1 MNNWSKLIG
10 GALLLTLLT
19 ACNLSGPRE
28 AELAVIPL
36 PADVTVEQGGFDL
49 PKVWSVSLPVGEEAE
64 RVFRYLNQRLPQGM
78 LTLAGEVTAT
88 LTLLPCDSLPDEAY
102 RLEVSKQG
110 IRITSNP
117 SGAGW
122 FYGVQ
127 TLLQLLPA
135 GTTSGTL
142 PLVQISDAPRFPYRG
157 AMMDVARNFLPKE
170 EVLKFIDAMATYKL
184 NKFHF
189 HLTDDQGW
197 RIEIKRYPRLIEVG
211 SNRLR
216 TQLGHSDY
224 YYPRRYDDKAQSGY
238 YTQEEL
244 REMVAYAA
252 DRFITV
258 IPEVEMPGHA
268 SAALAAYPQLS
279 CGLGK
284 EYVVRDYFDV
294 FDEVYCP
301 KEETFHFLEGVLDE
315 VMDIFPSHYIHIGGD
330 ECPKKA
336 WKKCAHCQALM
347 QREGLADEEA
357 LQSWFVH
364 RMERYVVSHGRDII
378 GWDEILEGGLAP
390 HATVMS
396 WRGEAGGIEAARQHH
411 NVIMTPGHSCYFDFY
426 QQEPCDAPMAIKGY
440 LPIDSVYAY
449 DPLPAQLTPEEQR
462 YIIGV
467 QANIWGEYIQTPQ
480 YFEYMAF
487 PRLLAMSEVQWT
499 APERKD
505 FTDFARRLDA
515 HFPRLEAH
523 GIAACRDFYQPR
535 MEGRWNEAKQQFEV
549 LLSSLCPD
557 VEIRYALGDSL
568 LTASTSMHY
577 REPFALTEEVP
588 VYAALFRK
596 GKQLGDVRCRRFALN
611 KATGRPYHC
620 TPEAGWEHLH
630 PGKGLTD
637 GWRATPRDM
646 RHWVSF
652 YRDTVQID
660 IDLQQPQQVSR
671 IKLATLWRPWN
682 TIWPARQVSVALSTA
697 EAGSNE
703 PAGGNESANFTEVA
717 ILQPQYDFT
726 LTEGTRFPITISFPP
741 QQARFVRLT
750 LLGGGNVPQGWFDE
764 GKLPE
769 LAIDEIELF

>member
-1 MNNWSKLIG
+1 MKNWSKLLG
-10 GALLLTLLT
+10 GALLFT
-19 ACNLSGPRE
+19 ACNLSEPCKE
-28 AELAVIPL
+28 ELAVIPL
-36 PADVTVEQGGFDL
+36 PAEMHVKQGYFEL
-49 PKVWSVSLPVGEEAE
+49 PDVWSLSMPEGEEAG
-64 RVFRYLNQRLPQGM
+64 RVYRYLQQRLPQGKLKLTEQRSTDSAVM
-78 LTLAGEVTAT
+78 LAT
-88 LTLLPCDSLPDEAY
+88 LTLLPCDTLPDEAY
-102 RLEVSKQG
+102 QLEVTEQG
-110 IRITSNP
+110 IRIASNP

-127 TLLQLLPA
+127 TLLQLLPT
-135 GTTSGTL
+135 GEVSGRV
-142 PLVQISDAPRFPYRG
+142 PLMQIHDAPRFPYRG

-197 RIEIKRYPRLIEVG
+197 RIEIKRFPRLIEVG
-211 SNRLR
+211 SKRLR

-224 YYPRRYDDKAQSGY
+224 YYPRRYDNKEQRGY
-238 YTQEEL
+238 YTQEEM
-244 REMVAYAA
+244 REIVAYAA

-284 EYVVRDYFDV
+284 NYVVRDYFDV

-301 KEETFHFLEGVLDE
+301 KEETFRFLEGVLDE
-315 VMDIFPSHYIHIGGD
+315 VMEIFPSHYIHIGGD

-336 WKKCAHCQALM
+336 WKQCAHCQALM
-347 QREGLADEEA
+347 KREGLADEVA
-357 LQSWFVH
+357 LQSWFIH
-364 RMERYVVSHGRDII
+364 RMEQYVVSRGRDII

-396 WRGEAGGIEAARQHH
+396 WRGEAGGIEAARLHH
-411 NVIMTPGHSCYFDFY
+411 QVIMTPGHSCYFDFY
-426 QQEPCDAPMAIKGY
+426 QQEPVDAPMAIKGY
-440 LPIDSVYAY
+440 LPLDSVYAY
-449 DPLPAQLTPEEQR
+449 NPLPSQLTPEEQR
-462 YIIGV
+462 YIVGV

-499 APERKD
+499 AAEKKD

-515 HFPRLEAH
+515 HFPRLEAS

-535 MEGRWNEAKQQFEV
+535 MEGRWNAEKQQFEME
-549 LLSSLCPD
+549 LSALCPE

-568 LTASTSMHY
+568 LTASSPLY
-577 REPFALTEEVP
+577 QGPVALTDEQP
-588 VYAALFRK
+588 IYAALFRE
-596 GKQLGDVRCRRFALN
+596 GKPLGEVRSRRFAIN
-611 KATGRPYHC
+611 KATGRPYRC
-620 TPEAGWEHLH
+620 TPAAGWEHLH
-630 PGKGLTD
+630 PGRGLTD

-652 YRDTVQID
+652 YQDTVRIVL
-660 IDLQQPQQVSR
+660 DLQQPQEVSR
-671 IKLATLWRPWN
+671 VTLATLWRPWN
-682 TIWPARQVSVALSTA
+682 TIWPARQISIALTNEETPNT
-697 EAGSNE
+697 EATHY
-703 PAGGNESANFTEVA
+703 TEVA
-717 ILQPQYDFT
+717 TLRPEYDFS
-726 LTEGTRFPITISFPP
+726 LTEGTRFPVSLSFPA

-750 LLGGGNVPQGWFDE
+750 LLGGGPVPQGWFDE

-769 LAIDEIELF
+769 LAIDEIELL

>member
-10 GALLLTLLT
+10 GALLLTVLT

-28 AELAVIPL
+28 IELAVIPL

-49 PKVWSVSLPVGEEAE
+49 PKVWSVSLPVGEEAG
-64 RVFRYLNQRLPQGM
+64 RVLRYLQQRLPQGT
-78 LTLAGEVTAT
+78 LTLAGEVAAT
-88 LTLLPCDSLPDEAY
+88 LTLLPCYSLPDEAY

-127 TLLQLLPA
+127 TLLQLLPTETA
-135 GTTSGTL
+135 CGTL

-224 YYPRRYDDKAQSGY
+224 YYPRRYDNKEQRGY

-244 REMVAYAA
+244 REIVAYAA

-301 KEETFHFLEGVLDE
+301 KEETFHFLEEVLDE

-426 QQEPCDAPMAIKGY
+426 QQEPVDAPMAIKGY

-449 DPLPAQLTPEEQR
+449 NPLPSQLTPEEQR

-467 QANIWGEYIQTPQ
+467 QANIWGEYIQTPA

-487 PRLLAMSEVQWT
+487 PRLLAISEVQWT

-515 HFPRLEAH
+515 HFPRLEAS

-535 MEGRWNEAKQQFEV
+535 MEGVWNAKQQQFEV
-549 LLSSLCPD
+549 HLSALCPD

-568 LTASTSMHY
+568 LTDSSPLY
-577 REPFALTEEVP
+577 RSPIALTEEAP
-588 VYAALFRK
+588 IYAALFRK
-596 GKQLGDVRCRRFALN
+596 GKQLGDLRCRRFAVN
-611 KATGRPYHC
+611 KATGRPYRC
-620 TPEAGWEHLH
+620 TPAPGWEHLH
-630 PGKGLTD
+630 PGTGLTD

-652 YRDTVQID
+652 YQDTVRIEL
-660 IDLQQPQQVSR
+660 DLQQTQELHR
-671 IKLATLWRPWN
+671 ITLATLWRPWN

-741 QQARFVRLT
+741 QQARFVRIT